1 MRRPRLINPG
11 QGRACFVKDLGAI
24 DVPTAESFM
33 TRAVDLRR
41 KNEIP
46 DLLLFLS
53 HPPTVALGLKDRCVE
68 MPVDLLV
75 SRAQLDREGILF
87 TRSVRGGG
95 ITYHWPGQVVCYP
108 IIALRPGE
116 RDAPAYMAKL
126 EETGLRTLQD
136 FGIHAV
142 RRRDAASYVGLWIG
156 DKKLVSMGVRITNW
170 ITSFGFA
177 LNLEG
182 DQSRS
187 SYVRPCG
194 IDGVCLTTVEEVLG
208 QAPPRFQVIDSLKKN
223 FASVFGC
230 ELETVPEGMVDCI
243 SGDTQLVGEEKEF
256 KEIGPIVQYGT
267 TKNP

>member
-1 MRRPRLINPG
+1 MELRL
-11 QGRACFVKDLGAI
+11 
-24 DVPTAESFM
+24 
-33 TRAVDLRR
+33 

-108 IIALRPGE
+108 VLALEPGE
-116 RDAPAYMAKL
+116 RDAPVYMAKL
-126 EETGLRTLQD
+126 EEIGLKTLQE
-136 FGIHAV
+136 FGIRAA

-156 DKKLVSMGVRITNW
+156 DKKLVSMGVRITHW

-182 DQSRS
+182 DHSRS
-187 SYVRPCG
+187 CYIRPCG
-194 IDGVCLTTVEEVLG
+194 IDGVCLTTMEEVLG
-208 QAPPRFQVIDSLKKN
+208 QAPPRFQVIESLKKN
-223 FASVFGC
+223 FASVFECG
-230 ELETVPEGMVDCI
+230 LQTIPTGND
-243 SGDTQLVGEEKEF
+243 
-256 KEIGPIVQYGT
+256 
-267 TKNP
+267 

>member
-1 MRRPRLINPG
+1 MHDPALTNPV
-11 QGRACFVKDLGAI
+11 QRKTCVFNDLGPI

-33 TRAVDLRR
+33 TRAVELRI

-68 MPVDLLV
+68 TPVDLLV

-87 TRSVRGGG
+87 AHSVRGGG

-108 IIALRPGE
+108 ILALEPGS

-126 EETGLRTLQD
+126 EEIGLRTLQE
-136 FGIHAV
+136 FGIRAA

-156 DKKLVSMGVRITNW
+156 DKKLVSMGVRITHW

-182 DQSRS
+182 DHSRS
-187 SYVRPCG
+187 SYIRPCG
-194 IDGVCLTTVEEVLG
+194 IDGVCLTTMEEVLG

-223 FASVFGC
+223 FASVFECG
-230 ELETVPEGMVDCI
+230 LETVPKGMIDRI
-243 SGDTQLVGEEKEF
+243 SGTTRGADSAREF
-256 KEIGPIVQYGT
+256 KE
-267 TKNP
+267 

>member
-1 MRRPRLINPG
+1 MHNPAMMDPD
-11 QGRACFVKDLGAI
+11 RNKKCVFMDLGAI
-24 DVPTAESFM
+24 DVRAAESFM
-33 TRAVDLRR
+33 TRAVGLRL

-75 SRAQLDREGILF
+75 SRAQLDREGIVF
-87 TRSVRGGG
+87 SRSVRGGG
-95 ITYHWPGQVVCYP
+95 ITYHWPGQIVCYP
-108 IIALRPGE
+108 VMALGPGE

-126 EETGLRTLQD
+126 EEIGLRTLQE
-136 FGIHAV
+136 FGIRAA

-182 DQSRS
+182 DHSRS
-187 SYVRPCG
+187 SYIRPCG
-194 IDGVCLTTVEEVLG
+194 IDGVCLTTMEEVLG

-223 FASVFGC
+223 FASVFECG
-230 ELETVPEGMVDCI
+230 LQSIPQGMVHRI
-243 SGDTQLVGEEKEF
+243 IGTTQLADSAKEF
-256 KEIGPIVQYGT
+256 KG
-267 TKNP
+267 

>member
-1 MRRPRLINPG
+1 M
-11 QGRACFVKDLGAI
+11 FTDLGAI
-24 DVPTAESFM
+24 DVPAVEGVM
-33 TRAVDLRR
+33 TRAVELRV

-87 TRSVRGGG
+87 ARSVRGGG

-108 IIALRPGE
+108 VLALNPGE
-116 RDAPAYMAKL
+116 RDAPAYMARL
-126 EETGLRTLQD
+126 EEIGLRTLQE
-136 FGIHAV
+136 FGIRAA

-156 DKKLVSMGVRITNW
+156 DKKLVSMGVRITHW

-182 DQSRS
+182 DHSRS
-187 SYVRPCG
+187 CYVRPCG
-194 IDGVCLTTVEEVLG
+194 IDGVCLTTMEEVLG
-208 QAPPRFQVIDSLKKN
+208 EAPPRFQVIDSLKKN
-223 FASVFGC
+223 FASVFEC
-230 ELETVPEGMVDCI
+230 QLQIIPQGMVDRI
-243 SGDTQLVGEEKEF
+243 VGTPQCA
-256 KEIGPIVQYGT
+256 GSA
-267 TKNP
+267 

>member
-1 MRRPRLINPG
+1 M
-11 QGRACFVKDLGAI
+11 A
-24 DVPTAESFM
+24 
-33 TRAVDLRR
+33 RAVELRL
-41 KNEIP
+41 KNEIR

-53 HPPTVALGLKDRCVE
+53 HPPTVALGLKDRCAE

-108 IIALRPGE
+108 VLALNPGE
-116 RDAPAYMAKL
+116 RDAPGYMAKL
-126 EETGLRTLQD
+126 EEIGLKTLQE
-136 FGIHAV
+136 FGIKAT

-156 DKKLVSMGVRITNW
+156 DKKLVSMGVRITHW

-182 DQSRS
+182 DHSRS
-187 SYVRPCG
+187 CYIRPCG
-194 IDGVCLTTVEEVLG
+194 IDGVCLTTMEEVLG

-223 FASVFGC
+223 FASV
-230 ELETVPEGMVDCI
+230 LECGLRTIPNGMIERIGGV
-243 SGDTQLVGEEKEF
+243 TQHADSA
-256 KEIGPIVQYGT
+256 
-267 TKNP
+267 